1 MAIAIPTMPK
11 VLPRRDV
18 VGCES
23 PFSAWMKHTEA
34 TRYSITTRF
43 MLMGWLRCWR
53 VRWWSGRGFRLAA
66 FRGRFLLEHLEHPA
80 GDEETA
86 EDVDGGKRHGEHAH
100 RLAEAR
106 FRERRREHGPDDD
119 DRGDGVGHR
128 HQRRM
133 QGRRDVPDDVVA
145 DVDRQD
151 EDDQVDDRDADSFH
165 GSASGGLGMG
175 REGSGLA
182 QDLALVR
189 DEAGLDDVVLE
200 VDVELAFLVD
210 DQLQEIEHV

>member
-53 VRWWSGRGFRLAA
+53 VRWWSGRGFPLAA
-66 FRGRFLLEHLEHPA
+66 FRGRFLLEQLAHPA

-86 EDVDGGKRHGEHAH
+86 GDVDGGKRHGEHAQ
-100 RLAEAR
+100 RVAQAR
-106 FRERRREHGPDDD
+106 VRERRRAHGPHHH
-119 DRGDGVGHR
+119 DRGEGVGQPH
-128 HQRRM
+128 
-133 QGRRDVPDDVVA
+133 
-145 DVDRQD
+145 
-151 EDDQVDDRDADSFH
+151 
-165 GSASGGLGMG
+165 
-175 REGSGLA
+175 
-182 QDLALVR
+182 
-189 DEAGLDDVVLE
+189 
-200 VDVELAFLVD
+200 
-210 DQLQEIEHV
+210 